1 MQIIID
7 HVRHEYAGVAALRIF
22 HDLPGPLKA
31 EKPDRIAGF
40 VPDVYAFDAP
50 LTVRI
55 IGEAKTQADLE
66 TAHSQEQIAAFLT
79 FLGQQEH
86 GVFVLAV
93 PWAAKRLAH
102 VLVETKR
109 AAVGAQ
115 SVRTTILDDLT
126 LRREC

>member
-1 MQIIID
+1 LALVNLIID
-7 HVRHEYAGVAALRIF
+7 HIRKEFADVSALRIF
-22 HDLPGPLKA
+22 HDLPGPLRT
-31 EKPDRIAGF
+31 EKPHRIAGF

-50 LTVRI
+50 LTVTI

-66 TAHSQEQIAAFLT
+66 TAHSQEQISEFLA

-102 VLVETKR
+102 VLVESKR
-109 AAVGAQ
+109 ASVGADA
-115 SVRTTILDDLT
+115 VRTIIINDLG
-126 LRREC
+126 L

>member
-1 MQIIID
+1 MALVQIIID
-7 HVRHEYAGVAALRIF
+7 HVRQEYAGVVALRIF
-22 HDLPGPLKA
+22 HDLPGPLRA

-66 TAHSQEQIAAFLT
+66 TPHSQEQIAAFLA
-79 FLGQQEH
+79 FLGQQER

-102 VLVETKR
+102 VLLESKR
-109 AAVGAQ
+109 AAVGAG
-115 SVRTTILDDLT
+115 SVRMIILDDLS
-126 LRREC
+126 C